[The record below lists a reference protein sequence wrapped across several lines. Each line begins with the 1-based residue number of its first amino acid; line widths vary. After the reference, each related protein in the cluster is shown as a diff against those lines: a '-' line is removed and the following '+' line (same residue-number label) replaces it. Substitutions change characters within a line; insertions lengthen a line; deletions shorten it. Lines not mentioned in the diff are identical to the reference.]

1 MIVRNQVW
9 GLPVAVEMTLLAVA
23 SFAVVWA
30 YIFWRRGDVKAAA
43 VGGALGV
50 VLPAVALG
58 ILASELLKP
67 PTAGILVLP
76 LLNPHANLSSWMV
89 WGASGISLLILLSLL
104 FTAPLIKPF
113 DKIAVWGRDRRV
125 MNALGLLMS
134 AFGVFVALYTGL
146 VLSYERGIP
155 FWHSAA
161 VPLLALFM
169 GVAAGSGLY
178 GLLGRVET
186 GKWIALGSGLAALTY
201 LIHLHL
207 SLIGPEAAAF
217 SAQGAMSDP
226 AALGGVALAL
236 AAAAVAMFGRK
247 RPSVAVAG
255 ALAIV
260 AVFLIRMSLLL
271 WGAWDFP

>member
-43 VGGALGV
+43 VGGLAGV
-50 VLPAVALG
+50 VLPAAALG

-104 FTAPLIKPF
+104 FTAPLITPF

-161 VPLLALFM
+161 VPLLALFI

-201 LIHLHL
+201 LIHLRL
-207 SLIGPEAAAF
+207 SLIGPVAAAF

-247 RPSVAVAG
+247 RPSVVAAG

>member
-1 MIVRNQVW
+1 
-9 GLPVAVEMTLLAVA
+9 L
-23 SFAVVWA
+23 F
-30 YIFWRRGDVKAAA
+30 
-43 VGGALGV
+43 
-50 VLPAVALG
+50 
-58 ILASELLKP
+58 
-67 PTAGILVLP
+67 
-76 LLNPHANLSSWMV
+76 
-89 WGASGISLLILLSLL
+89 SLL

-113 DKIAVWGRDRRV
+113 GKMAVWGRDRRV

-134 AFGVFVALYTGL
+134 AFGAFVALYTGL

-186 GKWIALGSGLAALTY
+186 GKWIALGSGLAVLTY
-201 LIHLHL
+201 LVHLHL
-207 SLIGPEAAAF
+207 SMIGPEAAAF

-236 AAAAVAMFGRK
+236 AAAAVAMFGR
-247 RPSVAVAG
+247 RPSVAAAG

-271 WGAWDFP
+271 WGAWNFP

>member
-50 VLPAVALG
+50 VLPAAALG

-89 WGASGISLLILLSLL
+89 WGATGISLLILWSLL
-104 FTAPLIKPF
+104 FTLPLIKPL
-113 DKIAVWGRDRRV
+113 DRIAVWGRSKLA
-125 MNALGLLMS
+125 MNLLGLLT
-134 AFGVFVALYTGL
+134 AALGVYVALYTGL
-146 VLSYERGIP
+146 VLAYERGIP

-178 GLLGRVET
+178 GILGKTET
-186 GKWIALGSGLAALTY
+186 GRWIAAGSGLTALTY

-207 SLIGPEAAAF
+207 SSLGPAAAAF
-217 SAQGAMSDP
+217 SAQGAASDP
-226 AALGGVALAL
+226 AALGGVALAAL
-236 AAAAVAMFGRK
+236 ATVAAVFGR
-247 RPSVAVAG
+247 RPAVMA
-255 ALAIV
+255 ASILAIA
-260 AVFLIRMSLLL
+260 AVFLIRASLLL

>member
-9 GLPVAVEMTLLAVA
+9 DLPVAVEMTLLAVA

-30 YIFWRRGDVKAAA
+30 YIFWRRGNVKAAA

-50 VLPAVALG
+50 VLPAAFG
-58 ILASELLKP
+58 ILASKLLKP

-104 FTAPLIKPF
+104 FTAPLIKPL

-161 VPLLALFM
+161 VPLPALFM
-169 GVAAGSGLY
+169 GVVAGSGLY
-178 GLLGRVET
+178 GPLGRVET

-201 LIHLHL
+201 LVHLHL
-207 SLIGPEAAAF
+207 SLTGPVAAAF

-226 AALGGVALAL
+226 AAIGGVALAL

-247 RPSVAVAG
+247 RPSVAAAG
-255 ALAIV
+255 ALAIA
-260 AVFLIRMSLLL
+260 AVFLIRISLLL
-271 WGAWDFP
+271 WGAWNFP

>member
-1 MIVRNQVW
+1 MIVRNEVW
-9 GLPVAVEMTLLAVA
+9 GLPIAVEMTLLAVA

-30 YIFWRRGDVKAAA
+30 YVFWRRGETGVAA
-43 VGGALGV
+43 VGGLAGV
-50 VLPAVALG
+50 VLPAAALG
-58 ILASELLKP
+58 ILVSELLKP
-67 PTAGILVLP
+67 PTAGMLVLP
-76 LLNPHANLSSWMV
+76 LLNPKANLSSWMV
-89 WGASGISLLILLSLL
+89 WGASGVSLLILFSLL
-104 FTAPLIKPF
+104 FTAPLIKPL

-201 LIHLHL
+201 LVHLHL

-226 AALGGVALAL
+226 AALGGLALAL
-236 AAAAVAMFGRK
+236 AAAAVAMFGR
-247 RPSVAVAG
+247 RPSVAAAG

-260 AVFLIRMSLLL
+260 AVFLIRISLLL

>member
-50 VLPAVALG
+50 VLPAAALG

-89 WGASGISLLILLSLL
+89 WGATGISLLILGSLL
-104 FTAPLIKPF
+104 FTLPLIKPLGR
-113 DKIAVWGRDRRV
+113 ITVWGRSKLA
-125 MNALGLLMS
+125 MNLLGLLT
-134 AFGVFVALYTGL
+134 AALGVYVALYTGL
-146 VLSYERGIP
+146 VLAYERGIP

-169 GVAAGSGLY
+169 GIAAGSGLY
-178 GLLGRVET
+178 GILGKTET
-186 GKWIALGSGLAALTY
+186 GRWIAAGSGLTALTY

-207 SLIGPEAAAF
+207 SSLGPAAAAF
-217 SAQGAMSDP
+217 SAQGATSDP
-226 AALGGVALAL
+226 AALGGVALAAL
-236 AAAAVAMFGRK
+236 ATVAAVFGRRPGVAAA
-247 RPSVAVAG
+247 SI
-255 ALAIV
+255 LAIV
-260 AVFLIRMSLLL
+260 AVFLIRVSLLL

>member
-1 MIVRNQVW
+1 
-9 GLPVAVEMTLLAVA
+9 
-23 SFAVVWA
+23 
-30 YIFWRRGDVKAAA
+30 
-43 VGGALGV
+43 
-50 VLPAVALG
+50 
-58 ILASELLKP
+58 
-67 PTAGILVLP
+67 
-76 LLNPHANLSSWMV
+76 MV

-104 FTAPLIKPF
+104 FTAPLITPF

-161 VPLLALFM
+161 VPLIALFM

-186 GKWIALGSGLAALTY
+186 GRWIALGSGLAALTY

-207 SLIGPEAAAF
+207 SLIGPAAAAF

-226 AALGGVALAL
+226 AALGGVALAF

-247 RPSVAVAG
+247 RTSVAAAG

>member
-1 MIVRNQVW
+1 MIVRNQIW

-50 VLPAVALG
+50 VLPAAALG

-104 FTAPLIKPF
+104 FTAPLITPF

-161 VPLLALFM
+161 VPLIALFM

-186 GKWIALGSGLAALTY
+186 GRWIALGSGLAALTY

-207 SLIGPEAAAF
+207 SLIGPAAAAF

-226 AALGGVALAL
+226 AALGGVALAF

-247 RPSVAVAG
+247 RTSVAAAG